1 MRGDRNPSL
10 YRILDLIERSEL
22 IDKSILKE
30 DLLNDDYYFTKVVEL
45 NRTKCYTVD
54 IETMSHEYSANG
66 ILVHNKRRGASIG
79 SLDISHIEDFISSK
93 LDEGKLTNMNISVR
107 INRRLHACS

>member
-1 MRGDRNPSL
+1 M
-10 YRILDLIERSEL
+10 
-22 IDKSILKE
+22 
-30 DLLNDDYYFTKVVEL
+30 NDDYYFTKVVEL

-79 SLDISHIEDFISSK
+79 SLDISHPDIEDFISSK

-107 INRRLHACS
+107 ITDDFMRAVENDDDWNLGLISIKYTLSLSSTI